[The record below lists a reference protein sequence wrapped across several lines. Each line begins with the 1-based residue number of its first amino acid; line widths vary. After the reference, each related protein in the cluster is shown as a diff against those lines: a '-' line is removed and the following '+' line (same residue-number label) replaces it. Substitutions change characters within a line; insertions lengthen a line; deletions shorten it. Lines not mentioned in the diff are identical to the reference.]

1 MKVAVLG
8 LGEAGSLLA
17 SDLALFGDDVAGYDP
32 AITSSI
38 EGVNRCESAK
48 AALAGRDLVLAVTH
62 ASHAAPLLDSVVEDL
77 SPGAIYAD
85 LSTSSPGLKESLAAV
100 AAGRSVRFVDVALMA
115 PVPGRGLG
123 VPALAAGEGAVGFAQ
138 LINDRG
144 GRVTVVGEIAGAA
157 AARKLL
163 RSVVMKGLAAL
174 LIESTEAAER
184 YGVGDWF
191 WHHLVEQLGA
201 IDEPLLRR
209 LRLATST
216 HAVRRVEEMEA
227 ARELLTDL
235 GVPAKMTEAT
245 IAWLQ
250 RLTEHGEVGWETS
263 DSADTIGG

>member
-17 SDLALFGDDVAGYDP
+17 ADLALFGDDVAGYDP
-32 AITSSI
+32 AITSAI
-38 EGVNRCESAK
+38 EGVNLCESAK
-48 AALAGRDLVLAVTH
+48 AAVTGRDLVLAVTH
-62 ASHAAPLLDSVVEDL
+62 ASHAAPLLDSVVDDL
-77 SPGAIYAD
+77 PPGAIYGD
-85 LSTSSPGLKESLAAV
+85 LSTGSPGLKESLAAV
-100 AAGRSVRFVDVALMA
+100 AAGRSVRFIDVALMA

-123 VPALAAGEGAVGFAQ
+123 VPALAAGAGAFEFAQ
-138 LINDRG
+138 MINDRG
-144 GRVTVVGEIAGAA
+144 GRVTVVGETAGAA

-191 WHHLVEQLGA
+191 WNHLVEQFGA
-201 IDEPLLRR
+201 IDEAFLRR

-216 HAVRRVEEMEA
+216 HAGRRVEEMEA
-227 ARELLTDL
+227 ARELLMEL
-235 GVPAKMTEAT
+235 GVPTTMTEGT

-250 RLTEHGEVGWETS
+250 RLTEQGEVGWETS
-263 DSADTIGG
+263 DSGDTIGG